1 MWKHILLLKRLQKE
15 VSLVSNHSFRIK
27 QEYVL
32 LDQDKFTELLWID
45 QEKFLHLLS
54 ISESDKDVNW
64 KQEALIEL
72 RWYVCGMWG
81 HYSMDWEDRW
91 KILGNL
97 KRNLQSLQ
105 EISEEEK
112 NKYSKNNPKRTK
124 RKEILWKDM
133 AWIENIKAITEGKIN
148 DIKVLQKIE
157 NCDHKDSSEAEIKDE
172 EFKRFSLSSK
182 EEDSLNQSVRN
193 DSPPKLSTFA
203 RNKNKTELSNGSK
216 LLFTQFSASLTSEIK
231 SKDNSWEIKKE
242 KMFTSSKR
250 MLAEPSILI
259 KQFTGSERNSN

>member
-32 LDQDKFTELLWID
+32 LDQNKFTELLWID
-45 QEKFLHLLS
+45 QEKFLPQLR
-54 ISESDKDVNW
+54 ISERDKDVNW
-64 KQEALIEL
+64 KQEAFIEL

-81 HYSMDWEDRW
+81 HYSMDWENRW

-97 KRNLQSLQ
+97 KRNLYNFKKYQKKKRINIVKIIQ
-105 EISEEEK
+105 NEQKEK
-112 NKYSKNNPKRTK
+112 K
-124 RKEILWKDM
+124 LWKDM
-133 AWIENIKAITEGKIN
+133 AWIENIKPITEGKIN

-157 NCDHKDSSEAEIKDE
+157 NHDHKDSSEAEIKDE
-172 EFKRFSLSSK
+172 EFKHFSLSNN

-203 RNKNKTELSNGSK
+203 KNKNKTELSNGSK
-216 LLFTQFSASLTSEIK
+216 LLITQFSASLTSEIK

-250 MLAEPSILI
+250 MLVGPSILI
-259 KQFTGSERNSN
+259 K